1 MDSVPKNNASETAAA
16 QPEPAQNNGKGEG
29 GKRYN
34 IPDKPIMQARNK
46 TGVVKWF
53 SFKNGYGFITVDE
66 DGDDIFVHRSEF
78 IREGAREVFYH
89 VDVGDKLEF
98 DIINRAKGREA
109 VAVTGPNGVRIPGSP
124 ANYSRRGGQGR
135 INRNRRQNHEDQFVD
150 AEEHHDEDAENK
162 PPNGEAK
169 KRGGRG
175 GGGRRRNASNEE
187 NGQQQGSGGDNA
199 GEGNNKS
206 GSNRRVRK
214 NTGRR
219 GRGPR
224 NADSNAQE
232 DKQQDK
238 KE

>member
-1 MDSVPKNNASETAAA
+1 MSAENNASETAAA
-16 QPEPAQNNGKGEG
+16 QPAPAQNNGKGEG

-34 IPDKPIMQARNK
+34 NPDKPIMQARNK

-53 SFKNGYGFITVDE
+53 SFKNGYGFITVDD

-124 ANYSRRGGQGR
+124 ANYGRNRGSRGR
-135 INRNRRQNHEDQFVD
+135 FNRNRNQNNEEFVD
-150 AEEHHDEDAENK
+150 AEEHHDEETENK

-169 KRGGRG
+169 KKGGRG

-187 NGQQQGSGGDNA
+187 NGQQQASGGDNA
-199 GEGNNKS
+199 GEGKT
-206 GSNRRVRK
+206 GGQRRVRK
-214 NTGRR
+214 DTGGRR
-219 GRGPR
+219 RRGPR
-224 NADSNAQE
+224 NADSNNAQE
-232 DKQQDK
+232 QPQQDK